1 MRRARQDDLWLMGVA
16 AFIGLLTCM
25 AVQGGCFDLATEADG
40 RPQSGAPRA
49 GYCGPID
56 HTYRWLLFPVVGAV
70 VAVGLARLLTGVRH
84 ARGLALAIVIV
95 LAIANVVVANTLRAV
110 TPV

>member
-1 MRRARQDDLWLMGVA
+1 
-16 AFIGLLTCM
+16 
-25 AVQGGCFDLATEADG
+25 
-40 RPQSGAPRA
+40 
-49 GYCGPID
+49 
-56 HTYRWLLFPVVGAV
+56 VGAV